1 MKFIVCED
9 HSHLAEVVS
18 DLIIDQV
25 MTKPD
30 SVICIPTGGTPIP
43 AYQRLVEKSKN
54 IDYSRVSFFNLD
66 EYLDLAPTHE
76 QSYQSFLKT
85 HVLDPLGIALSQ
97 QHLLRSDSPDP
108 ILECLRNDAQI
119 DYFGGFDL
127 MLDGIGENG
136 HIAFNEPSDH
146 FESRTHIADIS
157 TSTRIANARFFDS
170 LDEVPRQAISV
181 GFEDIIKAKHL
192 ILMATGPKK
201 ALVIERLVSESTIS
215 CDFPISFLRMHPNV
229 TLVLDKAAC
238 GRSIDVLVNRG
249 QSL

>member
-18 DLIIDQV
+18 DLIIQQV
-25 MTKPD
+25 TTKPD

-43 AYQRLVEKSKN
+43 AYQRLIEKSKN
-54 IDYSRVSFFNLD
+54 LDFSRVSFFNLD
-66 EYLDLAPTHE
+66 EYLGLPPTHE
-76 QSYQSFLKT
+76 QSYQSFLKKY
-85 HVLDPLGIALSQ
+85 VLDPLNIALSQ

-108 ILECLRNDAQI
+108 ISECFRNDAQI
-119 DYFGGFDL
+119 DAFGGFDL

-146 FESRTHIADIS
+146 FEARTHIAEIS
-157 TSTRIANARFFDS
+157 TSTRLANARFFNS
-170 LDEVPRQAISV
+170 LDEVPHQAISV

-192 ILMATGPKK
+192 ILMATGPRK

-229 TLVLDKAAC
+229 TIVLDKAAC
-238 GRSIDVLVNRG
+238 GRSLNVLINKG
-249 QSL
+249 QS